1 MFFDSERV
9 ESQTSISFM
18 AASRRRGPYERL
30 RRVLSVYVVG
40 ALVGAAPAAAADLP
54 ASHCALD
61 RAPVLDWLRL
71 AKGDDCPFDEDGN
84 GLDDRVETAL
94 ARCFV
99 PEITFDSREN
109 ALAPDEPHVVFS
121 ADPVGPRVIRLH
133 FAILFARDGG
143 YVLGTEFPCLSDE
156 HNGDSESVTVDVVW
170 LERDRG
176 WYGAPLSMHTPG
188 PDGVEER
195 TALSGATADA
205 SSGTHPRLYATAGK
219 HHWLHH
225 TASLSYACNCG
236 PFGRCGSV
244 RDRADGAG
252 ARIVPT
258 SLRHAPRFAWR
269 EAPTAGPTSEAP
281 RARLL
286 PLAPLDATG
295 RQFRNACAY
304 RSRGVLTPAE
314 RSLGSN
320 DLGDLGF
327 SGERVFGACFR
338 GGLGGPCFATVSV
351 GEALAWDNPPSAV
364 IRSSD
369 VGAGKLVASLLGIVG
384 RPADSGKVKV
394 QGKPRSR
401 LDGVPSAVIG
411 WSQLFGSTD

>member
-225 TASLSYACNCG
+225 TASLAYACNCG

-286 PLAPLDATG
+286 PLAPLDALTARAASSRPPSVPSGPTISAISDFPASVCSELAFAEGWADRVSRRFPSAKRWLGTIRLPLSLGRLMSALVSLSPRCSASLGG
-295 RQFRNACAY
+295 RQ
-304 RSRGVLTPAE
+304 
-314 RSLGSN
+314 
-320 DLGDLGF
+320 
-327 SGERVFGACFR
+327 
-338 GGLGGPCFATVSV
+338 
-351 GEALAWDNPPSAV
+351 
-364 IRSSD
+364 IR
-369 VGAGKLVASLLGIVG
+369 A
-384 RPADSGKVKV
+384 R
-394 QGKPRSR
+394 
-401 LDGVPSAVIG
+401 
-411 WSQLFGSTD
+411 